1 VTTQFA
7 LAISLFS
14 VTILAVHVALGRSRV
29 TRTWL
34 IALAMLV
41 VLVPPAIIPDP
52 GGFIRFLL
60 GLVSVTL
67 FVKFYDLALGAGRPG
82 ANPPSFLSY
91 FFFLN
96 NWFGHVYRK
105 RNEEP
110 RPPAAAERSRL
121 IRGGLGLIAG
131 ITLAFFVFGMDWS
144 ARPLAIEHVVKV
156 LTVFAIL
163 IPFDLFFIAVF
174 RLLGGWGRQVVWHP
188 YKSRTPADFWRR
200 YNRPVTHFFYEDVF
214 LPSRGRTAPVRATLS
229 AFAFSAVMHEY
240 LFAVALWRIEG
251 FQIAFFMIQGLAV
264 VATWR
269 LRPVGAWAVIGIG
282 LTLAFNLLTALL
294 FFASLGGV
302 LPFYA
307 EGRPWWLRPRW

>member
-1 VTTQFA
+1 MTTQLA
-7 LAISLFS
+7 LAVGLYAA
-14 VTILAVHVALGRSRV
+14 TILTVYDALGRSRSL
-29 TRTWL
+29 RTWL
-34 IALAMLV
+34 IALAMLA
-41 VLVPPAIIPDP
+41 VLVPPAIISDP
-52 GGFIRFLL
+52 GQLTRFLL

-67 FVKFYDLALGAGRPG
+67 FVKFYDLAVGAGRPS
-82 ANPPSFLSY
+82 ACPPSFLSY

-110 RPPAAAERSRL
+110 RPPAAAERARL
-121 IRGGLGLIAG
+121 IHGGLGLLAG
-131 ITLAFFVFGMDWS
+131 ITLTFFVFRMDWS
-144 ARPLAIEHVVKV
+144 ASPLAIEHVVKV
-156 LTVFAIL
+156 LMVFAIL
-163 IPFDLFFIAVF
+163 TPFDLFFVSAF
-174 RLLGGWGRQVVWHP
+174 RLSGGWGRQVLWHP

-200 YNRPVTHFFYEDVF
+200 YNRPVTHLFYEDVF
-214 LPSRGRTAPVRATLS
+214 LPSGGRTAPIRATLT
-229 AFAFSAVMHEY
+229 AFVFSALMHEY

-264 VATWR
+264 VATRR

-282 LTLAFNLLTALL
+282 LTLAFNMLTALL

-307 EGRPWWLRPRW
+307 EGRPWWLRPRG